1 MTAKRRDH
9 PGNLKEYSSW
19 FGDFQQL
26 GYDRE
31 LEIPGTGQKAVRP
44 FHIPLVSG
52 AERSRA
58 LDPSSGVPDQ
68 QSVGSN
74 PQS

>member
-44 FHIPLVSG
+44 FHIPLVWWPSG
-52 AERSRA
+52 QEHWTQALVFLISR
-58 LDPSSGVPDQ
+58 V
-68 QSVGSN
+68 
-74 PQS
+74 